1 VAEVAAGAK
10 VHGFPATL
18 TSFVGRG
25 DEIDAVAGL
34 LERGLLERGRLVT
47 VAGPGGVGKTRL
59 AAEVARRVADQFAD
73 GVWLVELAGVPDPGL
88 VPAAVAAALDV
99 PLAPGTPPA
108 DSLVMVLA
116 RRQLLLVLDN
126 CEHLLPGLAGLC
138 GSVLQG
144 ADDVRVL
151 ATSREPLGVSGEYR
165 YRLGP
170 LRLPEPGDADLDR
183 SEAVTLFADRARL
196 TDPRFSLDPPSGP
209 AVARLVARLDGMPLA
224 IELAAARVEAL
235 GVTQLAGLLDDGFG
249 LLDASGQRAAERHGT
264 LAGTAEWSY
273 RLLGEQEQRA
283 FRMLAVLPGPFTL
296 EAAQAVAGPG
306 TEGCVLRLVDCSLL
320 APPRAGADGRSRYL
334 MLQTLRS
341 YAAERLALDKQ
352 ELAAASAGLAGHAL
366 QVAEQAA
373 AGLQTS
379 TGERE
384 AARLLDAEDTLVHQA
399 LSWALEHNQAIAPRL
414 AVALAPWWSL
424 RGRQATGYQLLT
436 AAAGHAAEDG
446 MDWCA
451 AQVWLGAL
459 ARGRGETIRLEHYTA
474 ARDALSGHPPSPLL
488 VRALID
494 RAGCLANLGSA
505 EAAAQE
511 ARAALALA
519 RELGDQTG
527 EARALRLLGLAANYG
542 GDNEASL
549 EWLWQAQRIDP
560 AAIPGSALRECVSM
574 LTLALFEAGEL
585 AEARHYGTRGLALAR
600 QAGAMRDQAN
610 SLLLLAHIDLVEDR
624 LAEAAA
630 DLREAIE
637 LSTRTGYG
645 VLLIDSL
652 DLCGH
657 LCAQTQRPAD
667 ALTAWAAYAGC
678 LQETGIR
685 DLLQYQRWRQEPQ
698 RKARR
703 ELGAARART
712 AERRG
717 SAMGQVVAA
726 EYATLL
732 VTAGPPVP
740 DAQTGLHR
748 LSARERELV
757 TLVARGHTNT
767 QIARKLFIS
776 VRTVGSHLDRIR
788 DKTGCRRRADLTRLA
803 LQTGL
808 V

>member
-1 VAEVAAGAK
+1 VAEVAARAK
-10 VHGFPATL
+10 VHGFPAAL

-25 DEIDAVAGL
+25 GEVDAVA
-34 LERGLLERGRLVT
+34 GLLERGRLVT

-59 AAEVARRVADQFAD
+59 AAEVARRAANQFAD

-88 VPAAVAAALDV
+88 VPAAAAAALGV
-99 PLAPGTPPA
+99 PLASGASPA
-108 DSLVMVLA
+108 DSLVRLLA

-126 CEHLLPGLAGLC
+126 CEHLLPALAGLC
-138 GSVLQG
+138 GVVLQA

-151 ATSREPLGVSGEYR
+151 ATSREPLGVSGECR

-170 LRLPEPGDADLDR
+170 LGLPGPDGADLDR
-183 SEAVTLFADRARL
+183 SEAVMLFADRARL
-196 TDPRFSLDPPSGP
+196 TDSGFSMDARSGP
-209 AVARLVARLDGMPLA
+209 VVARLVARLDGMPLA

-249 LLDASGQRAAERHGT
+249 LLGGTGQRVVERHRT
-264 LAGTAEWSY
+264 LGATAEWSY

-283 FRMLAVLPGPFTL
+283 FRRLAVLPGPFTL

-306 TEGCVLRLVDCSLL
+306 TGRSVLRLVDCSLL
-320 APPRAGADGRSRYL
+320 VPPRAGMDGRSRYL
-334 MLQTLRS
+334 MLQTLRG
-341 YAAERLALDKQ
+341 YAAERLALDEQ
-352 ELAAASAGLAGHAL
+352 ELVSANTALAGHAL
-366 QVAEQAA
+366 EVAERAA
-373 AGLQTS
+373 AGMRAS

-399 LSWALEHNQAIAPRL
+399 LSWALEHDLVVALRL

-424 RGRQATGYQLLT
+424 RGRQAIGYRLL
-436 AAAGHAAEDG
+436 AAAADGAAERG
-446 MDWCA
+446 LEWCA

-459 ARGRGETIRLEHYTA
+459 ARGIGEGTRLEHYTA
-474 ARDALSGHPPSPLL
+474 ARDVLSGHPPSPLL

-511 ARAALALA
+511 ARDALTLA
-519 RELGDQTG
+519 RQIGDQTG

-542 GDNEASL
+542 GDSEASL
-549 EWLWQAQRIDP
+549 EWLRQAQRVDP

-585 AEARHYGTRGLALAR
+585 AEARGSGTRGLALAR
-600 QAGAMRDQAN
+600 QAGALRDQAN
-610 SLLLLAHIDLVEDR
+610 MLLLMAHIDLREHR

-637 LSTRTGYG
+637 LSVRTGAG

-657 LCAQTQRPAD
+657 LCAQSRRPAD
-667 ALTAWAAYAGC
+667 ALTLWAAYDSCLHEAGMY
-678 LQETGIR
+678 
-685 DLLQYQRWRQEPQ
+685 DLPQYQRWRQEPQ
-698 RKARR
+698 RNAQH
-703 ELGAARART
+703 EVGAARARA

-717 SAMGQVVAA
+717 SAMGQVVAG

-732 VTAGPPVP
+732 VAAESPAPEVR
-740 DAQTGLHR
+740 TGLPR
-748 LSARERELV
+748 LSTRERELV
-757 TLVARGHTNT
+757 TLVAQGLTNT
-767 QIARKLFIS
+767 QIAGKLFIS